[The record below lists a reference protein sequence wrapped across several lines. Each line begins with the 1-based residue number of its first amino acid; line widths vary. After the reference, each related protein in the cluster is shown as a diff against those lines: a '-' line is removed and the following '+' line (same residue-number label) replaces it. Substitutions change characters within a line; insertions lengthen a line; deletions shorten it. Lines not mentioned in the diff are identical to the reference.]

1 MDTVSEILSMNQT
14 LGKFHCLSKAL
25 LEKIHEIPDSAPTGE
40 LHIVATCF
48 FSCCVSKTNQV
59 CQEHP
64 PWWAFS
70 VFPFMELIPLY
81 ALKMLCE
88 SLISFISDLSL
99 QSPQNIS

>member
-48 FSCCVSKTNQV
+48 FPAV
-59 CQEHP
+59 CP
-64 PWWAFS
+64 KLTRS
-70 VFPFMELIPLY
+70 VRNTPHGEPFLCFP
-81 ALKMLCE
+81 
-88 SLISFISDLSL
+88 SWSLSL
-99 QSPQNIS
+99 YMP